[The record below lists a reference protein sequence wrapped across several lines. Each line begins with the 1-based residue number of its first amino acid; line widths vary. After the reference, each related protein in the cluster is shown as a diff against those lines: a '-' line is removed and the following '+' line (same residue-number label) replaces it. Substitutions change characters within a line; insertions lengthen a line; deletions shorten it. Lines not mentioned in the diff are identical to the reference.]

1 MLTIRYEEKLPPV
14 DLYWPLFVR
23 SGWSDRYQIN
33 PHELAQALK
42 GSWYAVSA
50 WEGQRLVGFGRVVGD
65 GVLHA
70 MIHEMMV
77 EPDYQNQGIGSK
89 ILEMLVSR
97 CSAAGIRDVS
107 LLAAPGRADYYRR
120 RGFVARP
127 EDAPGMRYR
136 PAPPSA
142 G

>member
-1 MLTIRYEEKLPPV
+1 MSTIRYEEKLPPV
-14 DLYWPLFVR
+14 DLYWPLFEH
-23 SGWSDRYQIN
+23 SGWNARYQLN
-33 PHELAQALK
+33 PHDLARAMT

-50 WEGQRLVGFGRVVGD
+50 WDGGRLIGFGRVVSD

-70 MIHEMMV
+70 MIYEMMV
-77 EPDYQNQGIGSK
+77 DPAFQNHGIGGT

-97 CSAAGIRDVS
+97 CLAAGIRDVS
-107 LLAAPGRADYYRR
+107 LLAAPGKAEFYRK

-127 EDAPGMRYR
+127 DDAPGMRYQQ
-136 PAPPSA
+136 APPSA